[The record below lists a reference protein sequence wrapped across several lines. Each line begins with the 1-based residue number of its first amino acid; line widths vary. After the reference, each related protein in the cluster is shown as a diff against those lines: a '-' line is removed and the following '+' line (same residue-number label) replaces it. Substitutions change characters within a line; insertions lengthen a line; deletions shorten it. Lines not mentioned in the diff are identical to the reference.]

1 MKNKIYVLTFTAVS
15 LLLIVVNA
23 FINYKYDLYAVFDK
37 DFTKPRYVFVNE
49 RYAKMDYL
57 LHDGKRKYDTFIFG
71 SSRAWGINP
80 KQISNKAYN
89 LCYSAGLPSDFLRD
103 LKTLVNNDIK
113 IKKIFLSL
121 DEFHY
126 KRLPEEVNSSVNFV
140 GYGSDIENLKYKASL
155 LLKCPNKD
163 TIKYVMGR
171 LDSPKQVYN
180 FTDDGT
186 MHSEESSANIKEK
199 VDWASYVADARFNKP
214 TYHSEKNNRTDK
226 TIAEIKEFKDICDK
240 NGIELVVY
248 MTPTHIATYLSDDI
262 NSLNNFKRQLAA
274 ITYFWDFSV
283 INHVTTNNYYWMET
297 SHVNENVLAEV
308 ISVVTGRSSNICD
321 NFGVYVNKQ
330 NIEQHLVNMKTERE
344 QYLLSPHVQYVPK
357 ESEQY

>member
-1 MKNKIYVLTFTAVS
+1 MKNKIYVMTFTAIS
-15 LLLIVVNA
+15 LLMMAVNA
-23 FINYKYDLYAVFDK
+23 FVNYKYDLYAVFDK

-57 LHDGKRKYDTFIFG
+57 LHEGWGKYDTFIFG

-80 KQISNKAYN
+80 KQISSTAYN
-89 LCYSAGLPSDFLRD
+89 LCYSAGLPSDFVRD
-103 LKTLVNNDIK
+103 LKTLVKNDIR

-140 GYGSDIENLKYKASL
+140 GYGSDFENLKYKASL
-155 LLKCPNKD
+155 LLRCPNKD
-163 TIKYVMGR
+163 TIKYVSGK

-186 MHSEESSANIKEK
+186 MHAEESVEPKKEK
-199 VDWASYVADARFNKP
+199 VDWASYVADERFNKP
-214 TYHSEKNNRTDK
+214 TYNSEKNNRTDK

-248 MTPTHIATYLSDDI
+248 MTPTHITTYLSDDI
-262 NSLNNFKRQLAA
+262 DNLNNFKRKIAA
-274 ITYFWDFSV
+274 ITDFWDFSV

-297 SHVNENVLAEV
+297 SHVKWPVLVDVINVINGVGSSICEN
-308 ISVVTGRSSNICD
+308 
-321 NFGVYVNKQ
+321 FYVYVNKQ
-330 NIEQHLVNMKTERE
+330 NIEEHLENMKTERE
-344 QYLLSPHVQYVPK
+344 QYLKRKHIQYVPK
-357 ESEQY
+357 